1 MRDTDLYSQI
11 LGLRTPW
18 EVSQVQLDRPGRQV
32 TVRVVA
38 QDGNFVCPRCGKPSA
53 GYDKRLQR
61 WRHLDTM
68 QYHTILEAEVPRVN
82 CQEHGVLTIDVP
94 WAESGSGFTALFEA
108 LVIDW
113 LQEASLKAVAEQLA
127 LSWGAVDRI
136 MQRAVQRGLARR
148 EDLRPVNLSVDET
161 SFQKRH
167 EYVTVVTDQ
176 DHRRVLYVADDRST
190 ESLDGFYQ
198 SLPDEQRKGIRSVAM
213 DMWPAFIGATQ
224 LAVPDALS
232 KIAFDKFHVAKY
244 LGDAVDKVRRQE
256 HRSLKADGDERLKG
270 TKYAWL
276 RNPDNM
282 TTAQKHRLDELRTS
296 TLKTARA
303 WALKQEAMSLWDYT
317 SRGWAARAW
326 QNWLSWAQ
334 RCRLKPMQDVAR
346 TIKRHLWGILNAI
359 VLKSHNG
366 HSESMN
372 SRIQRIKRQACGFR
386 NRERFRNAIY
396 FHCGGLNLYPAK
408 CEEMASP
415 T

>member
-1 MRDTDLYSQI
+1 
-11 LGLRTPW
+11 
-18 EVSQVQLDRPGRQV
+18 
-32 TVRVVA
+32 VRVVA

-161 SFQKRH
+161 SFQKHH

-176 DHRRVLYVADDRST
+176 DQRRVLYVADDRST
-190 ESLDGFYQ
+190 GSLDGFYQ
-198 SLPDEQRKGIRSVAM
+198 SLQDEQRKSIRSVAM

-276 RNPDNM
+276 RNPANM
-282 TTAQKHRLDELRTS
+282 TTAQKHRLDELRKS

-396 FHCGGLNLYPAK
+396 FHCGGLSLYPTK
-408 CEEMASP
+408 CEETASP

>member
-18 EVSQVQLDRPGRQV
+18 EVIEVQLDRPGRQV

-38 QDGNFVCPRCGKPSA
+38 QGGSFVCPRCSSA
-53 GYDKRLQR
+53 SSGYDKRLQR

-68 QYHTILEAEVPRVN
+68 QYQTILEAEVPRVK

-113 LQEASLKAVAEQLA
+113 LKEASLKAVADQLS

-136 MQRAVQRGLARR
+136 MQRAVERGLARR
-148 EDLRPVNLSVDET
+148 EKLAPVNLSVDET

-176 DHRRVLYVADDRST
+176 DGRRVLYVADDRRS
-190 ESLDGFYQ
+190 ESLEMFYN
-198 SLPDEQRKGIRSVAM
+198 SLQDDQKEGIRSVAM

-244 LGDAVDKVRRQE
+244 LGEAVDEVRRQE
-256 HRSLKADGDERLKG
+256 HRSLKAEGDERLKG

-282 TTAQKHRLDELRTS
+282 TVAQKCRLDELRS
-296 TLKTARA
+296 SALKTARA
-303 WALKQEAMSLWDYT
+303 WALKQEAMSLWDYQ
-317 SRGWAARAW
+317 SRGWARKAW

-334 RCRLKPMQDVAR
+334 RCRLKPIQKVAK

-396 FHCGGLNLYPAK
+396 FHCGGLNLYPTK
-408 CEEMASP
+408 YEEMVSP